1 MLHELEEG
9 TGSRRR
15 PTTRMTKRNLAGP
28 ATVTAAAA
36 AAANSSEQQHWN
48 VYATFQVA
56 LLTSLPVDLSLAI
69 SLIAKQVF
77 MFSLQSLSFETSC
90 LEEKRSRNGP
100 KENGRFE
107 IQRASPGEI

>member
-28 ATVTAAAA
+28 ATVTATAAA
-36 AAANSSEQQHWN
+36 AAAAEAANSSN
-48 VYATFQVA
+48 IG
-56 LLTSLPVDLSLAI
+56 TSMRRSKSHCLPPCP
-69 SLIAKQVF
+69 F
-77 MFSLQSLSFETSC
+77 QSLSFETSC